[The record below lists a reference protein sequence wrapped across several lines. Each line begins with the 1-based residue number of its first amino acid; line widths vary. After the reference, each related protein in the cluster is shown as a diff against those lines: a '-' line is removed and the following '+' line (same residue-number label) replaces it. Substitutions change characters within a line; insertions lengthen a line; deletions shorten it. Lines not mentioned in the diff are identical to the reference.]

1 MALPGM
7 NLNPGVPKPNQQQ
20 QAQAPAQSGTPWY
33 YDPKIYQRDQNFD
46 ADEYHAALLGR
57 YLSGEGGLKGDARA
71 YAGST
76 NTDVVRSAV
85 TNLRARAANRR
96 GINASIAGMPDELAQ
111 EEKLLNQQAGQA
123 LDQGLSGTRKN
134 YNRRGLLYSGLREG
148 SEQGVRQS
156 VANQLGSSIMQAR
169 QSSNDL
175 MNKRKQAV
183 ASLGLASEKEA
194 LAAAEQQFQVNL
206 QSSVARGQ
214 ALQQL
219 GYGLGQA
226 GAAAYSGMQSDEP
239 RGGGGG
245 YGDRTSG
252 QGSNRR
258 LVP

>member
-1 MALPGM
+1 MPMGIQM
-7 NLNPGVPKPNQQQ
+7 PKVPNVQP
-20 QAQAPAQSGTPWY
+20 QAQAPARPSGDTPWY
-33 YDPKIYQRDQNFD
+33 YDPKIYKRDENFD

-96 GINASIAGMPDELAQ
+96 GINASIAGMGDELAQ
-111 EEKLLNQQAGQA
+111 EENLLKQQAGQA
-123 LDQGLSGTRKN
+123 LDQGLTGTRKN
-134 YNRRGLLYSGLREG
+134 YNRRGLLFSGLREG

-194 LAAAEQQFQVNL
+194 LAAAEKQFEIKL
-206 QSSVARGQ
+206 QNSVARQQ
-214 ALQQL
+214 AMQQL
-219 GYGLGQA
+219 GSSLGQI
-226 GAAAYSGMQSDEP
+226 GGMAYSS
-239 RGGGGG
+239 
-245 YGDRTSG
+245 Y
-252 QGSNRR
+252 SNREAPHNEGYAPGSQR
-258 LVP
+258 RISSNVGG